1 MKRWW
6 GEGGGEGGG
15 MTVGGGEGEEVTVG
29 GGGRGRWRDDWSIT
43 SFLPYL
49 TARLPF

>member
-1 MKRWW
+1 
-6 GEGGGEGGG
+6 
-15 MTVGGGEGEEVTVG
+15 MTVGGGEGEEVMVG
-29 GGGRGRWRDDWSIT
+29 GRWRDDGGGKGRWRDDWSIT